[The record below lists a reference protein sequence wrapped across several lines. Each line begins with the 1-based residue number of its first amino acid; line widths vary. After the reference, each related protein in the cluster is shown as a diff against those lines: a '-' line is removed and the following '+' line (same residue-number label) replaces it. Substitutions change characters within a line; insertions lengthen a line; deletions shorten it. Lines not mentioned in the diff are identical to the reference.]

1 MTQENYEVLL
11 WVLGDR
17 VALFNMIC
25 LAVILAWSITS
36 LVYRACIR
44 LLRYVD
50 YKWDS
55 EFWTEFLPE

>member
-1 MTQENYEVLL
+1 MTQENYELLL

-17 VALFNMIC
+17 VALFNMIS
-25 LAVILAWSITS
+25 LAGILAWAVMS
-36 LVYRACIR
+36 LVYNACAR

-55 EFWTEFLPE
+55 EFWTELLHE